1 MIRRS
6 EPEGNAMKTMTCPCG
21 ATLTGETDDEFV
33 VSINEHMATAH
44 PEMAGK
50 YTREQILSRAQ
61 EV

>member
-1 MIRRS
+1 MSAKGLR
-6 EPEGNAMKTMTCPCG
+6 MKTMTCPCG
-21 ATLTGETDDEFV
+21 ETLTGETDEDFV
-33 VSINEHMATAH
+33 ESVNKHFEAAH